1 MHTQP
6 KRMHRSEPTR
16 PSRTIVTFDIPTA
29 LIAQAKLRFW
39 WILAGCA
46 LVSSSVMQV
55 GANQVHGLYAVAI
68 GHMAYAITT
77 LLIPR
82 RLSSASALRMSYV
95 TAAMDP
101 MMLTAWLFVLGE
113 QGVIIAGLYLF
124 TAIGYGMRIGRKG
137 VMHVCQAASLVT
149 FTFALALTPYWHAHT
164 LVWLSYAASIIAIPL
179 YAANLMTKLS
189 AALRLADEESQAKSR
204 LLARV
209 SHELRTP
216 LGGMTNAAELIKA
229 ETSNSRHHQLAN
241 TVLTLG
247 SHLLAEI
254 NELLDQSKLEARSLT
269 LAAEPVCLES
279 VLQTVHASVGTQAD
293 KKGISFQI
301 SLDPRI
307 VDQILSDAHYLS
319 RVLLNVTGNAVK
331 FTDCGHVTLHIAL
344 LSETT
349 EEYAIRF
356 TIQDTGIGIPREFID
371 KIFDPFVQVDTD
383 TAHRYEGT
391 GLGLAISKQVVDLM
405 GGTLLVRSEVGK
417 GSTFWFDL
425 RSPRVRTAPAPTPD
439 IAPPMSS
446 VRYNVLIV
454 DDNDTNR
461 YLLKELIEQLGHQVV
476 TASSGF
482 GALDVLASDAKVDL
496 LFLDYN
502 LGDIDGATVLQL
514 YRFGHTELV
523 PVFFLTAD
531 ASQLTAERL
540 QNTGARGVLTKPVR
554 TEELCRAIAS
564 VAGQPEGAMETTQAP
579 TSLLSELT
587 AEARRPRAVP
597 VVYLDAATIESLRS
611 IGSRPSF
618 VRELLT
624 RANADIA
631 DNCNRITNGLAA
643 HDALAVREA
652 AHALKGV
659 CLEVGATRLLNLA
672 LALMRY
678 DDSQL
683 TSRSPKLKAE
693 LTSVREGTSAAL
705 RSIARASEPLEST
718 AGRTAA

>member
-1 MHTQP
+1 MNTQP
-6 KRMHRSEPTR
+6 KQMYSGEPTR
-16 PSRTIVTFDIPTA
+16 PSRTIVTFDIPAA

-46 LVSSSVMQV
+46 LVSSSVMHV
-55 GANQVHGLYAVAI
+55 GGDQIRGLYAVAI
-68 GHMAYAITT
+68 CHLVYAIAT

-82 RLSSASALRMSYV
+82 RLSWTSALRMSYV
-95 TAAMDP
+95 TAVLDP

-149 FTFALALTPYWHAHT
+149 FTFALALTPYWYAHT
-164 LVWLSYAASIIAIPL
+164 LVWFSYAASIIAIPL
-179 YAANLMTKLS
+179 YAANLMNKLS

-216 LGGMTNAAELIKA
+216 LGGMTNAAELIRA
-229 ETSNSRHHQLAN
+229 ETSNSRHQQLAD

-254 NELLDQSKLEARSLT
+254 NELLDQSKLEAQSLS

-279 VLQTVHASVGTQAD
+279 VLQTVRASIGTQAD

-307 VDQILSDAHYLS
+307 GDQVLSDAHYLS

-331 FTDCGHVTLHIAL
+331 FTDCGHVTLHVAL
-344 LSETT
+344 LSQTAD
-349 EEYAIRF
+349 EYAIRF
-356 TIQDTGIGIPREFID
+356 TIQDSGIGIPAEFLD
-371 KIFDPFVQVDTD
+371 RIFDPFVQVDTD

-425 RSPRVRTAPAPTPD
+425 RLPRVQAVPVPTPD
-439 IAPPMSS
+439 AAPPMST
-446 VRYNVLIV
+446 VRYKVLIV

-514 YRFGHTELV
+514 YRFGHTATV

-540 QNTGARGVLTKPVR
+540 RNSGARGVLTKPVR

-564 VAGQPEGAMETTQAP
+564 VAGEPESATGTAQAP
-579 TSLLSELT
+579 SSLLPEPA
-587 AEARRPRAVP
+587 AEVRRPRAVP

-618 VRELLT
+618 IRELLT
-624 RANADIA
+624 RANADITE
-631 DNCNRITNGLAA
+631 NCNRIANGLAV
-643 HDALAVREA
+643 HDTLAVREA

-683 TSRSPKLKAE
+683 TARSSKLTAE
-693 LTSVREGTSAAL
+693 LTSAREGTSAAL
-705 RSIARASEPLEST
+705 RAIVLAPEPLEST

>member
-6 KRMHRSEPTR
+6 IGKHHRESTR

-29 LIAQAKLRFW
+29 LVAQAKLRFW
-39 WILAGCA
+39 WILAGCI
-46 LVSSSVMQV
+46 LVSFSVMQID
-55 GANQVHGLYAVAI
+55 GNQINAFYAVVI
-68 GHMAYAITT
+68 CHLGYAIAT
-77 LLIPR
+77 LLIPG
-82 RLSSASALRMSYV
+82 RLSSETALRMSYV
-95 TAAMDP
+95 TAVMDP
-101 MMLTAWLFVLGE
+101 VMLTAWLFVLGE

-124 TAIGYGMRIGRKG
+124 TAIGYGMRIGRKE

-149 FTFALALTPYWHAHT
+149 FTVALVFTQYWHSHT

-179 YAANLMTKLS
+179 YAANLMNKLS

-229 ETSNSRHHQLAN
+229 ETSISRHQQLAN
-241 TVLTLG
+241 TILTLG

-254 NELLDQSKLEARSLT
+254 NELLDQSKLEAQSLT
-269 LAAEPVCLES
+269 LAAEPIALETI
-279 VLQTVHASVGTQAD
+279 VETVRASVATQAE
-293 KKGISFQI
+293 KKDISFHV
-301 SLDPRI
+301 SMDPRI
-307 VDQILSDAHYLS
+307 GDQVLTDAHYLS
-319 RVLLNVTGNAVK
+319 LVLLNMTGNAVK

-344 LSETT
+344 LSQTSD
-349 EEYAIRF
+349 EYVIRF
-356 TIQDTGIGIPREFID
+356 STQDTGIGIPPEFLD

-391 GLGLAISKQVVDLM
+391 GLGLAISKQIVDLM
-405 GGTLLVRSEVGK
+405 GGTIMVRSEMGK

-425 RSPRVRTAPAPTPD
+425 CLPRVQTVPVPMPDMAPL
-439 IAPPMSS
+439 MSS

-476 TASSGF
+476 TASSGY
-482 GALDVLASDAKVDL
+482 GALDVLASDARFDL
-496 LFLDYN
+496 IFLDYN

-514 YRFGHTELV
+514 YRFGRTDLA

-531 ASQLTAERL
+531 ASQFTAERL
-540 QNTGARGVLTKPVR
+540 QNSGARGVLTKPVR
-554 TEELCRAIAS
+554 TEELRKAIAS
-564 VAGQPEGAMETTQAP
+564 VAGQPESTTENAQVLS
-579 TSLLSELT
+579 SLVPEP
-587 AEARRPRAVP
+587 AAGERRPRAVP

-618 VRELLT
+618 IRELLT
-624 RANADIA
+624 RADADIA
-631 DNCNRITNGLAA
+631 DNCNRISNGLSAQ
-643 HDALAVREA
+643 DTLAIREA
-652 AHALKGV
+652 AHALKGI
-659 CLEVGATRLLNLA
+659 CLEVGATRLLSLA

-683 TSRSPKLKAE
+683 ASRSPKLISE
-693 LTSVREGTSAAL
+693 LASAREGTSAAL
-705 RSIARASEPLEST
+705 RSIAFASEPREGT
-718 AGRTAA
+718 ATRTAA